1 MHWELKHKESIW
13 WCQCERSLAI
23 FPTSCCGKATDV
35 WRRLR
40 GHKFIWGGEK
50 EKRVERNLAYM
61 HAFHLVRFLMWVYK
75 KKKKSSLWV
84 FPPLMSLKSNWRAW
98 HQWRGTHSVW
108 QCLPFIYLL
117 CAMRALTPSS
127 LLPSLWLTNPSSP
140 LSLSP
145 SPLRTLSLSHLS
157 RPHPFPCISL
167 ALSLSLSPTLPLCIP
182 VTSIAPWVILVK
194 TIIHTEKK
202 HIQADSS
209 ALEKKISHFNYLSI
223 SFLNSHLLSV
233 WICILRAQDRANTPP
248 PMWIQ

>member
-1 MHWELKHKESIW
+1 MLLSHFHDYLLWKSN
-13 WCQCERSLAI
+13 WCVE
-23 FPTSCCGKATDV
+23 TSQRAEIH
-35 WRRLR
+35 LE
-40 GHKFIWGGEK
+40 GEK
-50 EKRVERNLAYM
+50 EKLVERNLAYM
-61 HAFHLVRFLMWVYK
+61 HAFHLVRFLMWVC
-75 KKKKSSLWV
+75 KKKSSLWV
-84 FPPLMSLKSNWRAW
+84 FFPLMSLKSNWRAW

-117 CAMRALTPSS
+117 CAMWALAPSS

-140 LSLSP
+140 LSLPP
-145 SPLRTLSLSHLS
+145 SPLRTYSPVLPPSPFSLYL
-157 RPHPFPCISL
+157 P
-167 ALSLSLSPTLPLCIP
+167 LSPTLPLCIP

-233 WICILRAQDRANTPP
+233 WICILWAQDRANTPP
-248 PMWIQ
+248 PLSPCESNSTLVLSALTYSLSHNS